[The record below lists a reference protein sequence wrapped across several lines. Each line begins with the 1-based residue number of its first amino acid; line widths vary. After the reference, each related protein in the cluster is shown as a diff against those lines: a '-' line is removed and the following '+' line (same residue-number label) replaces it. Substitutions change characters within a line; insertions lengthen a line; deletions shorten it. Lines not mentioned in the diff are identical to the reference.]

1 MKLFKYMSL
10 ESLRAVL
17 EHNTIG
23 FSLPADLNDPFDWPM
38 PPDVLDYGTF
48 APLTATMKGRIWA
61 KYMGICSL
69 TRTATN
75 PLMWAHYG
83 DKHRGAVIEIDAEAA
98 GFMRVENNTVPAH
111 LGSVIYLNQPNM
123 SQYADMGG
131 AAPGV
136 IVGELFEFRLDY
148 YQQLQRLFL
157 SKPLCWAYE
166 EEVRVVKC
174 LRDLDDDESENASG
188 QFSFVRRADG
198 SAMHAYHLPERSI
211 AGIAFGVSANPYEV
225 QRIVHEFGLEG
236 CMIGR
241 KRRGSYDVHFEPFHS
256 AEDMISGA
264 E

>member
-10 ESLRAVL
+10 ESLKAVL
-17 EHNTIG
+17 EHNTLG
-23 FSLPADLNDPFDWPM
+23 FSLPSYLNDPFDWPM
-38 PPDVLDYGTF
+38 PPDVLDYGIF
-48 APLTATMKGRIWA
+48 ADLTAVMKGHIWA

-83 DKHRGAVIEIDAEAA
+83 DKHRGAVIQIEADAA
-98 GFMRVENNTVPAH
+98 GFMQVEKNVVPAH

-123 SQYADMGG
+123 SQYAGLGG
-131 AAPGV
+131 TAPGV
-136 IVGELFEFRLDY
+136 TVGELFEFRLDY

-174 LRDLDDDESENASG
+174 LRYLDSSESENASG
-188 QFSFVRRADG
+188 QFSVVQRADG
-198 SAMHAYHLPERSI
+198 SAMHAYHLPKGSI
-211 AGIAFGVSANPYEV
+211 AGIFFGVNANPYGV
-225 QRIVHEFGLEG
+225 QRIVSDFGLKG

-241 KRRGSYDVHFEPFHS
+241 KRRGSYDVQFEQFHS
-256 AEDMISGA
+256 AEEMISGA